1 MTTVT
6 TEYSALVDKRAMI
19 TKRGDEP
26 FEGTIIRASAMGVL
40 VKPKGSST
48 PTLILAADV
57 EDITEI
63 ESKPSTLRQKALDA
77 IADGKA
83 RRHLLDYHGIS
94 LSQVNEITEE
104 QAVEQHNRLPHED
117 AGHHHNG
124 RKNSADGAAADSE
137 IDVEADTGTEDTDG
151 E

>member
-1 MTTVT
+1 MTTAT
-6 TEYSALVDKRAMI
+6 TEYSALVDKRALI
-19 TKRGDEP
+19 TEQGEEP
-26 FEGTIIRASAMGVL
+26 YEGTIMRASAMGVL

-48 PTLILAADV
+48 PKLVLAEHV
-57 EDITEI
+57 TDITEI
-63 ESKPSTLRQKALDA
+63 ESKPSTLRQKALDP
-77 IADGKA
+77 IPEGKA

-104 QAVEQHNRLPHED
+104 QAVDQHNRLPHED

-124 RKNSADGAAADSE
+124 RKSSAEGAAVDA
-137 IDVEADTGTEDTDG
+137 EADTETDTEDTDG